1 MKRIT
6 KWYSN
11 RVKGTIP
18 KGCKYCSLGSKLVLF
33 ITGECDSNCF
43 YCPLTKEKRN
53 DVIFA
58 NERQIHSFS
67 EAYDEA
73 VMISALGA
81 GITGGDPSTHLN
93 RTIEYLSKFKER
105 FGKEFH
111 CHLYT
116 SYSLSFDDL
125 KTLHSAGLD
134 EIRFHPPRLLLTE
147 EIKKSLS
154 DAKSF
159 SWSVG
164 FEIPVIPDKQE
175 EIQNIIEF
183 AEVINLDFV
192 NLNELEITEENLQ
205 NLSKLG
211 YHTKS
216 SISAAA
222 GGSEEL
228 ALKILRNNRRKR
240 VTLHYCSS
248 SYKDNVQLRNRL
260 KRRVKN
266 FALPSDEITDEGLI
280 VRAQIIVKET
290 KFLLN
295 IKDALIN
302 DFKIPEKLVNTDEKN
317 KMILTNW
324 ILAKKYGYDLV
335 ERFHHEISTIQIIH
349 QYPLENGIITYLE
362 PIFEEK
368 NH

>member
-18 KGCKYCSLGSKLVLF
+18 KGCQFCSLGSKLVLF

-53 DVIFA
+53 DVVFA

-73 VMISALGA
+73 VMISALGV
-81 GITGGDPSTHLN
+81 GITGGDPATHLS
-93 RTIEYLSKFKER
+93 RTLEYLSKFKER
-105 FGKEFH
+105 FGQEFH

-116 SYSLSFDDL
+116 SYPLSYDDL
-125 KTLHSAGLD
+125 KALHSAGLD

-147 EIKKSLS
+147 EIKRSIS

-159 SWSVG
+159 SWNVG
-164 FEIPVIPDKQE
+164 FEIPVIPDKHK

-183 AEVINLDFV
+183 AEIINLDYV

-211 YHTKS
+211 YHAKTNF
-216 SISAAA
+216 SAAVK
-222 GGSEEL
+222 GSEEL
-228 ALKILRNNRRKR
+228 AIKILKNNRRKR
-240 VTLHYCSS
+240 ITLHYCSS
-248 SYKDNVQLRNRL
+248 SYKDNIQLRNRIRRRA
-260 KRRVKN
+260 KRY
-266 FALPSDEITDEGLI
+266 ALSSDEITDDGLI
-280 VRAQIIVKET
+280 VRARIIVNEAKS
-290 KFLLN
+290 LLS

-302 DFKIPEKLVNTDEKN
+302 DFEIPEKLVNMDEKN

-324 ILAKKYGYDLV
+324 LLAKKYSSDLV
-335 ERFHHEISTIQIIH
+335 KKFHNEISAIHIIH
-349 QYPLENGIITYLE
+349 QYPHENGIITFLD
-362 PIFEEK
+362 PIFEKEYD
-368 NH
+368 

>member
-18 KGCKYCSLGSKLVLF
+18 KGCQYCSLGSKLVLF

-43 YCPLTKEKRN
+43 YCPLTKEKRA

-58 NERQIHSFS
+58 NEKQIHSFS

-81 GITGGDPSTHLN
+81 GITGGDPATHLS
-93 RTIEYLSKFKER
+93 RTLEYLSKLKKR
-105 FGKEFH
+105 FGQEFH

-116 SYSLSFDDL
+116 SYSLSYDDL
-125 KTLHSAGLD
+125 KALHLAGLD

-147 EIKKSLS
+147 EIKISIS
-154 DAKSF
+154 DAKSL
-159 SWSVG
+159 SWNVG
-164 FEIPVIPDKQE
+164 FEIPVIPDKLE

-183 AEVINLDFV
+183 AEKINLDFV
-192 NLNELEITEENLQ
+192 NLNELEITEENLLK
-205 NLSKLG
+205 LSKLG
-211 YHTKS
+211 YHTKTNL
-216 SISAAA
+216 SAAVK
-222 GGSEEL
+222 GSEEL

-260 KRRVKN
+260 KRRAKSY
-266 FALPSDEITDEGLI
+266 ALPSDEITDDGLI
-280 VRAQIIVKET
+280 VRARIIVKEV
-290 KFLLN
+290 KSLLN
-295 IKDALIN
+295 IKDALVN
-302 DFKIPEKLVNTDEKN
+302 NFEIPEKLVNVDEKN
-317 KMILTNW
+317 KMVLTNW
-324 ILAKKYGYDLV
+324 MLAKKYAFDLV
-335 ERFHHEISTIQIIH
+335 KKFPHEISTIHIIH
-349 QYPLENGIITYLE
+349 QYPHENGIITYLD
-362 PIFEEK
+362 PIFEEESD
-368 NH
+368 

>member
-18 KGCKYCSLGSKLVLF
+18 KGCQFCSLGSKLVLF

-67 EAYDEA
+67 EACDEA

-81 GITGGDPSTHLN
+81 GITGGDPSTHLS
-93 RTIEYLSKFKER
+93 RTLEYLLKLKER
-105 FGKEFH
+105 FGQEFH

-116 SYSLSFDDL
+116 SYSLSYDDL
-125 KTLHSAGLD
+125 KSLHLAGLD

-147 EIKKSLS
+147 EIKRSIS
-154 DAKSF
+154 DAKSL
-159 SWSVG
+159 SWTVG

-183 AEVINLDFV
+183 AEITNLNFV
-192 NLNELEITEENLQ
+192 NLNELEITEENLLK
-205 NLSKLG
+205 LSKLG
-211 YHTKS
+211 YHTRS
-216 SISAAA
+216 NLSAAVK
-222 GGSEEL
+222 GSEEL
-228 ALKILRNNRRKR
+228 ALKILRNNRKKR

-248 SYKDNVQLRNRL
+248 SYKDNIQLRNRL
-260 KRRVKN
+260 RRRAKRY
-266 FALPSDEITDEGLI
+266 ALPSDEITDDGLI
-280 VRAQIIVKET
+280 VRAQIIVKEA
-290 KFLLN
+290 KSLLN
-295 IKDALIN
+295 IKDALVN
-302 DFKIPEKLVNTDEKN
+302 DFEIPEKLINIDEKN

-324 ILAKKYGYDLV
+324 MLVKKHGSDLV
-335 ERFHHEISTIQIIH
+335 KKFHHAISTIQIIH
-349 QYPLENGIITYLE
+349 QYPHENGIITYLD
-362 PIFEEK
+362 PIFEEE
-368 NH
+368 NN

>member
-18 KGCKYCSLGSKLVLF
+18 KGCQYCSLGSKLVLF

-58 NERQIHSFS
+58 NERQISSFS

-81 GITGGDPSTHLN
+81 GITGGDPLTHLS
-93 RTIEYLSKFKER
+93 RTLEYLSKFKER
-105 FGKEFH
+105 FGQEFH

-116 SYSLSFDDL
+116 SYSLSYDDL
-125 KTLHSAGLD
+125 KALHSAGLD

-147 EIKKSLS
+147 EIKRSIS

-159 SWSVG
+159 SWNVG
-164 FEIPVIPDKQE
+164 FEIPVIPDKRE

-183 AEVINLDFV
+183 AEIINLDFV
-192 NLNELEITEENLQ
+192 NLNELEITEENMQ

-211 YHTKS
+211 YHTKTNL
-216 SISAAA
+216 SAAVK
-222 GGSEEL
+222 GSEEL
-228 ALKILRNNRRKR
+228 ALKILKNNRRKR

-248 SYKDNVQLRNRL
+248 SYKDNIQLRNRL
-260 KRRVKN
+260 RRRAKRY
-266 FALPSDEITDEGLI
+266 ALPSDEITDDGLI
-280 VRAQIIVKET
+280 VRARIIVNEVKS
-290 KFLLN
+290 LLN

-302 DFKIPEKLVNTDEKN
+302 DFEIPEKLVNMDEKN

-324 ILAKKYGYDLV
+324 LLAKKYAFNLV
-335 ERFHHEISTIQIIH
+335 KKFHHEISAIHIIH
-349 QYPLENGIITYLE
+349 QYPHENGIITYLN
-362 PIFEEK
+362 PIFEKE
-368 NH
+368 NN

>member
-18 KGCKYCSLGSKLVLF
+18 KGCQFCSLGSKLVLF

-73 VMISALGA
+73 VMISALGV
-81 GITGGDPSTHLN
+81 GITGGDPATHLS
-93 RTIEYLSKFKER
+93 RTLEYLSKFKER
-105 FGKEFH
+105 FGQEFH

-116 SYSLSFDDL
+116 SYPLSYDDL
-125 KTLHSAGLD
+125 KALHSAGLD

-147 EIKKSLS
+147 EIKRSIS

-159 SWSVG
+159 SWNVG
-164 FEIPVIPDKQE
+164 FEIPVIPNKHK

-183 AEVINLDFV
+183 AEIINLDYV

-211 YHTKS
+211 YHTKTNL
-216 SISAAA
+216 SAAVK
-222 GGSEEL
+222 GSEEL
-228 ALKILRNNRRKR
+228 AIKILNNNRRKR
-240 VTLHYCSS
+240 ITLHYCSS
-248 SYKDNVQLRNRL
+248 SYKDNIQLRNRL
-260 KRRVKN
+260 RRRAKSY
-266 FALPSDEITDEGLI
+266 ALSSDEITDDGLI
-280 VRAQIIVKET
+280 VRARIIVNEAKS
-290 KFLLN
+290 LLS

-302 DFKIPEKLVNTDEKN
+302 DFEIPEKLVNMDEKN

-324 ILAKKYGYDLV
+324 LLAKKYSSDLV
-335 ERFHHEISTIQIIH
+335 KKFHNEISAIHIIH
-349 QYPLENGIITYLE
+349 QYPHENGIITFLD
-362 PIFEEK
+362 PIFEKEYD
-368 NH
+368 

>member
-18 KGCKYCSLGSKLVLF
+18 KGCQYCSLGSKLVLF

-43 YCPLTKEKRN
+43 YCPLTKERKS

-58 NERQIHSFS
+58 NEKQIHSFS

-93 RTIEYLSKFKER
+93 RTLEYLSKFKAK

-116 SYSLSFDDL
+116 SYSLSYDNL
-125 KTLHSAGLD
+125 KALHSAGLD

-147 EIKKSLS
+147 KIKKSIS
-154 DAKSF
+154 DAKSL
-159 SWSVG
+159 SWNVG
-164 FEIPVIPDKQE
+164 FEIPAIPDKEE
-175 EIQNIIEF
+175 EIQDIIEF
-183 AEVINLDFV
+183 AEKVNLDFV
-192 NLNELEITEENLQ
+192 NLNELEITEENLR

-211 YHTKS
+211 YHTKANL
-216 SISAAA
+216 SAAVK
-222 GGSEEL
+222 GSEEL
-228 ALKILRNNRRKR
+228 AIKILKNNRRKR

-248 SYKDNVQLRNRL
+248 SYKDNIQLRNRL
-260 KRRVKN
+260 RRRAKHY
-266 FALPSDEITDEGLI
+266 ALPSDEITDDGLI
-280 VRAQIIVKET
+280 VRAQIIVKEA
-290 KFLLN
+290 KSLLN
-295 IKDALIN
+295 IKKAMITE
-302 DFKIPEKLVNTDEKN
+302 FEIPEKLVSVDETN
-317 KMILTNW
+317 KTILTNW
-324 ILAKKYGYDLV
+324 MMAKKLGSDLV
-335 ERFHHEISTIQIIH
+335 KRFNHEISAIYVIH
-349 QYPLENGIITYLE
+349 QYPLENGIITYLD
-362 PIFEEK
+362 PIFEEE
-368 NH
+368 NN

>member
-18 KGCKYCSLGSKLVLF
+18 KGCQYCSLGSKLVLF

-43 YCPLTKEKRN
+43 YCPLTKERRN

-73 VMISALGA
+73 VMISALGV
-81 GITGGDPSTHLN
+81 GITGGDPSSHLS
-93 RTIEYLSKFKER
+93 RTLDYLSKFKDK
-105 FGKEFH
+105 FGREFH

-116 SYSLSFDDL
+116 SYSLSYDDL
-125 KTLHSAGLD
+125 KALHYTGLD
-134 EIRFHPPRLLLTE
+134 EIRFHPPYLLLTE
-147 EIKKSLS
+147 EIKRSVL

-159 SWSVG
+159 SWNVG

-175 EIQNIIEF
+175 EIQGIIEF
-183 AEVINLDFV
+183 AEIVNLDFV
-192 NLNELEITEENLQ
+192 NLNELEITEENLLKL
-205 NLSKLG
+205 NKLG
-211 YHTKS
+211 YHTKTNL
-216 SISAAA
+216 SAAVK
-222 GGSEEL
+222 GSEEI
-228 ALKILRNNRRKR
+228 ALRILRNNRRKR

-248 SYKDNVQLRNRL
+248 SYKDNIQLRNRL
-260 KRRVKN
+260 RRRAKRY
-266 FALPSDEITDEGLI
+266 ALSFDEITDDGLI
-280 VRAQIIVKET
+280 VRAQIIVKEA

-302 DFKIPEKLVNTDEKN
+302 DFEIPEKLVNIHEKN

-324 ILAKKYGYDLV
+324 MLAKKYSSDLV
-335 ERFHHEISTIQIIH
+335 KRFHHEISAIHIIH
-349 QYPLENGIITYLE
+349 QYPHENGIITYLD
-362 PIFEEK
+362 PIFEEE
-368 NH
+368 NN